1 MTLRIFNLGSSPG
14 TGDVFV
20 AAVPPAG
27 STATVAPLP
36 AYIPTTTI
44 DGNSPAVQAR
54 DSTNTYRLFTGRWV
68 DFQLHLPSN
77 YSVDCRTTGS
87 GTGWWQLMFAS
98 VAGVQPNDKVGI
110 EFILV
115 GSPVH
120 LVSPLFV

>member
-1 MTLRIFNLGSSPG
+1 MM
-14 TGDVFV
+14 VV
-20 AAVPPAG
+20 AVPQAVR
-27 STATVAPLP
+27 TATDSHVP

-54 DSTNTYRLFTGRWV
+54 DSPNRYRLFTGLWV

-98 VAGVQPNDKVGI
+98 VAGVTPNDKVGI
-110 EFILV
+110 QFILT
-115 GSPVH
+115 GSPLH
-120 LVSPLFV
+120 LVPPLFV